1 MRLSVNE
8 EGNWRSFRHRNY
20 QILFPANAV
29 SNIGS
34 WAQRI
39 AQDWLVLELTHSGT
53 YLGLVTALQ
62 FAPVLLFSLHGGAL
76 ADRFNKRRVLI
87 ATNIAGGLSS
97 AVLGILVMAGVVA
110 LWHVF
115 LLAFAL
121 GVSTAIDGPVRQS
134 FTNEVVGPDDLPNAV
149 SLNSANFNAGRL
161 IGPAVSGFLIA
172 AFGTGPSFLFNAF
185 SYLFVILAL
194 TQLNEKAFFTTEK
207 STSMTNVREGIA
219 YVRARPDLYVVM
231 AMVFFIATFGLNFQI
246 FNALM
251 ATKVF
256 GKGPA
261 SYGLLGTF
269 IAIGSLSGALISAR
283 LEGFR
288 KTLFVVRAGIVFSIV
303 VIILSLMPTY
313 LAYAFWLPVCGLAA
327 LTTLITANSIVQV
340 NTDPAIRGRVMGF
353 YLLIFMGGT
362 PFGSPLIGVMAELI
376 GTRETIAACGA
387 ISLTASTVIYL
398 KFRNKIGLP
407 QDISIDA
414 VLKTTDSNK
423 NNQSDKGN

>member
-161 IGPAVSGFLIA
+161 
-172 AFGTGPSFLFNAF
+172 
-185 SYLFVILAL
+185 
-194 TQLNEKAFFTTEK
+194 
-207 STSMTNVREGIA
+207 
-219 YVRARPDLYVVM
+219 
-231 AMVFFIATFGLNFQI
+231 
-246 FNALM
+246 
-251 ATKVF
+251 
-256 GKGPA
+256 
-261 SYGLLGTF
+261 
-269 IAIGSLSGALISAR
+269 
-283 LEGFR
+283 
-288 KTLFVVRAGIVFSIV
+288 
-303 VIILSLMPTY
+303 
-313 LAYAFWLPVCGLAA
+313 
-327 LTTLITANSIVQV
+327 
-340 NTDPAIRGRVMGF
+340 
-353 YLLIFMGGT
+353 
-362 PFGSPLIGVMAELI
+362 
-376 GTRETIAACGA
+376 
-387 ISLTASTVIYL
+387 
-398 KFRNKIGLP
+398 
-407 QDISIDA
+407 
-414 VLKTTDSNK
+414 
-423 NNQSDKGN
+423 